1 MRQSQVSM
9 GWDRKERPWDKPG
22 NSRWHRSRN
31 QTCNATGLQLKKH
44 VSDSVGQ
51 KTVKNTSIKNGQQ
64 RIPKSGEN
72 GKEH

>member
-1 MRQSQVSM
+1 
-9 GWDRKERPWDKPG
+9 
-22 NSRWHRSRN
+22 
-31 QTCNATGLQLKKH
+31 LQLKKH